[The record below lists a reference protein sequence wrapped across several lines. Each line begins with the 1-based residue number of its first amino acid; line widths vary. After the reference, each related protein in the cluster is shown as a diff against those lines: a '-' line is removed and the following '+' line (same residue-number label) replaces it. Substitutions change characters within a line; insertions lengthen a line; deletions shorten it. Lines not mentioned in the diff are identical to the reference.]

1 MAEENNSEDL
11 SMEDILSSIK
21 NILSEDGAVAPDTND
36 KPKEMPSPAVA
47 ASDVSPVAAETEVEF
62 EEVDD
67 EPEEE
72 ILDLSPE
79 MRVDEDAEISLDD
92 ITLDGVALDAPAALD
107 VPAADSDALTA
118 EPVLEPVAE
127 DVSAEIEMPKAEP
140 FLETSA
146 EPDLAVESFDDKSDP
161 FFEDTLSDT
170 SLNLDD
176 INLETLGDIVVPE
189 AEGSTDADIDIQL
202 PAGDDFNLE
211 DINSEIASVL
221 GEIEEP
227 AAPAAE
233 AEMPEIV
240 AEPAAEEPLVSDDA
254 LLDEPG
260 LQDVSDTLE
269 VSAALDAPAAQDV
282 SAEPVVLNEPEVSVV
297 QDVAIESDTPAA
309 QEEVAPVSEAAFA
322 EPAVVEDINLGTLE
336 GFEETPNIFNQE
348 IAAAEEVVEPEVSP
362 IPSFIVEN
370 ANETIDALLE
380 HEILPPASEVEILE
394 PLKLDAEPVAEKVEN
409 KEEAETV
416 DVSASIINN
425 FAKILS
431 KSDDKAAPSEIASV
445 DEVEDEAV
453 YNFESAKT
461 QETER
466 NLVIDLGEGNK
477 TLSDII
483 HDVVRQIIGKEVAR
497 SWNLSLDYDDIVR
510 QELRTWLDNNLP
522 AMVEDLVK
530 KEIRRVMVKV
540 GDN

>member
-21 NILSEDGAVAPDTND
+21 NILSEDGAVAPNTND
-36 KPKEMPSPAVA
+36 KPKEMPSSAVV
-47 ASDVSPVAAETEVEF
+47 ASDVSPAVAEVEL
-62 EEVDD
+62 EDVDD

-79 MRVDEDAEISLDD
+79 MRVEEEVEAEISLDD
-92 ITLDGVALDAPAALD
+92 IKLDGIPT
-107 VPAADSDALTA
+107 ADIDALIAEPVEPETPVL

-127 DVSAEIEMPKAEP
+127 NVSAEIETPAAEP
-140 FLETSA
+140 FLEAPA
-146 EPDLAVESFDDKSDP
+146 EVNPTVESFDDKSDP
-161 FFEDTLSDT
+161 FFEEPLPDT

-176 INLETLGDIVVPE
+176 INLETLGDIAVPE
-189 AEGSTDADIDIQL
+189 AEGSAGAEIDIQI
-202 PAGDDFNLE
+202 PSVDDFNLE

-221 GEIEEP
+221 ENIDEP
-227 AAPAAE
+227 AASVVE
-233 AEMPEIV
+233 TEVPEV
-240 AEPAAEEPLVSDDA
+240 AVEPKVE
-254 LLDEPG
+254 
-260 LQDVSDTLE
+260 
-269 VSAALDAPAAQDV
+269 
-282 SAEPVVLNEPEVSVV
+282 EPVVAVDSLFENEPGESVVLSEPEVSVV
-297 QDVAIESDTPAA
+297 QDSSAEQDIQPDVPAA
-309 QEEVAPVSEAAFA
+309 QEAVASVSEGALA
-322 EPAVVEDINLGTLE
+322 EPAAAEDINLGALE

-348 IAAAEEVVEPEVSP
+348 ISAAEEISEPETSP

-370 ANETIDALLE
+370 ADETIDALLE
-380 HEILPPASEVEILE
+380 HEILPPAAEVEVLE
-394 PLKLDAEPVAEKVEN
+394 PLKLEAEPVAEEVEN
-409 KEEAETV
+409 KEEETV

-431 KSDDKAAPSEIASV
+431 KGGDKPAPSENSS
-445 DEVEDEAV
+445 DEEIESEAV
-453 YNFESAKT
+453 YDFGSAGT

-466 NLVIDLGEGNK
+466 NLVIGLGEGNK

>member
-47 ASDVSPVAAETEVEF
+47 ASDVSPAAAETEVEF

-79 MRVDEDAEISLDD
+79 MRVEEDAEISLDD
-92 ITLDGVALDAPAALD
+92 IKLDGVALDTPAAQD
-107 VPAADSDALTA
+107 APAADSDALIA
-118 EPVLEPVAE
+118 EPVEPVLEPVAE

-140 FLETSA
+140 FLETPA

-161 FFEDTLSDT
+161 FFEDSLSDT

-202 PAGDDFNLE
+202 PAADDFNLE

-233 AEMPEIV
+233 AEIPEIA
-240 AEPAAEEPLVSDDA
+240 AEPVAEEPLVSVDA
-254 LLDEPG
+254 LLDEPVAQDIPAP
-260 LQDVSDTLE
+260 QDVSDT
-269 VSAALDAPAAQDV
+269 QDV
-282 SAEPVVLNEPEVSVV
+282 PAEQVVLNEPEVSVV
-297 QDVAIESDTPAA
+297 QDVAIEADTPAA
-309 QEEVAPVSEAAFA
+309 QEEVVPISEATFA
-322 EPAVVEDINLGTLE
+322 EPAAVEDINLGTLE

-370 ANETIDALLE
+370 ADETIDALLE

>member
-47 ASDVSPVAAETEVEF
+47 ASDVSPAAAETEVEF

-79 MRVDEDAEISLDD
+79 MRVEEDAEISLDD
-92 ITLDGVALDAPAALD
+92 IKLDGVALDAPAALD
-107 VPAADSDALTA
+107 VPAADSDALIA

-140 FLETSA
+140 FLETPA

-202 PAGDDFNLE
+202 PAADDFNLE

-233 AEMPEIV
+233 AEMPEIA
-240 AEPAAEEPLVSDDA
+240 AEPAVEEPLASVDA
-254 LLDEPG
+254 LLDEPVV
-260 LQDVSDTLE
+260 QYAPV
-269 VSAALDAPAAQDV
+269 ALDVPAAQDV
-282 SAEPVVLNEPEVSVV
+282 SAEQVVLNEPEVSVV
-297 QDVAIESDTPAA
+297 QDVAIEADTPAA
-309 QEEVAPVSEAAFA
+309 QEEVVPISEATFA
-322 EPAVVEDINLGTLE
+322 EPAAVEDINLGTLE

-370 ANETIDALLE
+370 ADETIDALLE